1 MGYDLERFVGYVN
14 EGLLCCVCRDVL
26 ERPLQAPCEHAYCS
40 ACISSWLVHHHSC
53 PEDRLPLDVGS
64 LKPLYRYM
72 RNDLTRLQI
81 RCVNAAQGCEVVC
94 SLETLHTH
102 EDECE
107 FAFISCSNTGCPVQV
122 ERRGL
127 EAHLSECNF
136 RSRECPNGCGHTLLS
151 TDQSQHNC
159 VAELR
164 TEVEMLRDAV
174 QGGGSETR
182 DGVSVGLTEETYG
195 AERVAAEERG
205 GGAQGHLSILLSLL
219 HLMGQLSRVMCD
231 MRALLGAERLRRQEL
246 AEAELEKR
254 ELLELLRDLQPTR
267 SPHSTEQAARDER
280 QGDQQTFGW
289 ELLHTEQTRHQQ
301 REAFLHASSLSLH
314 SAQAINISG
323 PPPSPQLGEGARKG
337 GTRSLTLDCIKRK
350 SREVTVI

>member
-40 ACISSWLVHHHSC
+40 ACISSWLLHHHSC
-53 PEDRLPLDVGS
+53 PEDRLPLDVAS

-72 RNDLTRLQI
+72 RNDLNRLQI
-81 RCVNAAQGCEVVC
+81 RCVNAGQGCEVVC
-94 SLETLHTH
+94 SLESLHTH

-107 FAFISCSNTGCPVQV
+107 FAFVSCSNTGCPVQI

-136 RSRECPNGCGHTLLS
+136 RSRECPNGCGHTRLS

-164 TEVEMLRDAV
+164 TEVEMLRAEMLCKLEEVRREMESRLDSQRRHMV
-174 QGGGSETR
+174 QKESQLKNE
-182 DGVSVGLTEETYG
+182 VEE
-195 AERVAAEERG
+195 
-205 GGAQGHLSILLSLL
+205 LK
-219 HLMGQLSRVMCD
+219 GQLSRVMCD

-254 ELLELLRDLQPTR
+254 ELLELLKDLQPNR
-267 SPHSTEQAARDER
+267 SLQHPVEQAARDQHQEA
-280 QGDQQTFGW
+280 QQTSGW
-289 ELLHTEQTRHQQ
+289 ELHSKPSRHQQ
-301 REAFLHASSLSLH
+301 REASLHASSLSLH
-314 SAQAINISG
+314 STQATNASG
-323 PPPSPQLGEGARKG
+323 PPPSPQPGEGARRG

>member
-26 ERPLQAPCEHAYCS
+26 ERPLQAPCEHAFCS
-40 ACISSWLVHHHSC
+40 ACISSWLLHHHSC
-53 PEDRLPLDVGS
+53 PEDRLPLDVAS

-72 RNDLTRLQI
+72 RNDLNRLQI
-81 RCVNAAQGCEVVC
+81 RCVNAEQGCEVVC
-94 SLETLHTH
+94 LLESLHTH

-107 FAFISCSNTGCPVQV
+107 FAFISCSNTGCPIRV
-122 ERRGL
+122 ERRSL

-136 RSRECPNGCGHTLLS
+136 RCRECPNGCGHTLLS
-151 TDQSQHNC
+151 AEQSQHNC

-164 TEVEMLRDAV
+164 TEVELLRAEMLCKVDEVRREMESRLDSQRRHMV
-174 QGGGSETR
+174 QKESQLKNE
-182 DGVSVGLTEETYG
+182 VEELK
-195 AERVAAEERG
+195 A
-205 GGAQGHLSILLSLL
+205 
-219 HLMGQLSRVMCD
+219 QLSRVMCD

-267 SPHSTEQAARDER
+267 SQTPPPAAEGASSREQH
-280 QGDQQTFGW
+280 QG
-289 ELLHTEQTRHQQ
+289 EQH
-301 REAFLHASSLSLH
+301 REAALHASCLSLH
-314 SAQAINISG
+314 SAQAAHAP

>member
-1 MGYDLERFVGYVN
+1 MGYDLERFVGFVN

-53 PEDRLPLDVGS
+53 PEDRQPLDVGS

-72 RNDLTRLQI
+72 RNDLNRLQI
-81 RCVNAAQGCEVVC
+81 RCVNAAQGCDVVC
-94 SLETLHTH
+94 SLEGLHTH
-102 EDECE
+102 EDEC
-107 FAFISCSNTGCPVQV
+107 CPVQI

-136 RSRECPNGCGHTLLS
+136 CSRECPNGCGHTLLS

-164 TEVEMLRDAV
+164 TEVEMLRAEMLCKLEEVRREMESRLDSQRRHMV
-174 QGGGSETR
+174 QKESQLKNE
-182 DGVSVGLTEETYG
+182 VEE
-195 AERVAAEERG
+195 
-205 GGAQGHLSILLSLL
+205 LK
-219 HLMGQLSRVMCD
+219 GQLSLVMCD

-254 ELLELLRDLQPTR
+254 ELLELLRDLQPIKSQHPVDLVAR
-267 SPHSTEQAARDER
+267 EQ
-280 QGDQQTFGW
+280 QGAQPAPGW
-289 ELLHTEQTRHQQ
+289 EQHTDVTRHQQ
-301 REAFLHASSLSLH
+301 RKASLHSSSLCLH
-314 SAQAINISG
+314 SAQGMNQSG
-323 PPPSPQLGEGARKG
+323 PPPSPQLGEGGRKG

-350 SREVTVI
+350 NREVTVI

>member
-53 PEDRLPLDVGS
+53 PEDRLPLDVNS
-64 LKPLYRYM
+64 LKPLYM
-72 RNDLTRLQI
+72 RNDLNRLQI

-94 SLETLHTH
+94 SLESLHTH
-102 EDECE
+102 EDGCE

-122 ERRGL
+122 ERRSL

-136 RSRECPNGCGHTLLS
+136 RSRVCPSGCGHTLLS
-151 TDQSQHNC
+151 IDQSQHNC

-164 TEVEMLRDAV
+164 TEVEMLRAEMLCKVDEVRREMESRLDSQRRHMV
-174 QGGGSETR
+174 QKESQLKNE
-182 DGVSVGLTEETYG
+182 VEE
-195 AERVAAEERG
+195 
-205 GGAQGHLSILLSLL
+205 LK
-219 HLMGQLSRVMCD
+219 GQLSRVMCD

-254 ELLELLRDLQPTR
+254 ELLELLRELQPIRSQQPVEQPTR
-267 SPHSTEQAARDER
+267 DQHQGEQQPIGWDLNI
-280 QGDQQTFGW
+280 DQP
-289 ELLHTEQTRHQQ
+289 TRHQQ
-301 REAFLHASSLSLH
+301 RDASLQASTQSLLSVQSTSVL
-314 SAQAINISG
+314 A
-323 PPPSPQLGEGARKG
+323 PPPSPQLGEGLRKAG
-337 GTRSLTLDCIKRK
+337 ARSLTLDCIKRK